1 MHRPFIA
8 IFGPMNFLRCR
19 FHFVLK
25 CLFVMLILVG
35 CNNQKEIVYFQGKP
49 TAFPGLSSYNPTI
62 KPDDLLSIL
71 VMANDEKSTA
81 LFNMPLGIGNNLY
94 GGYTMGAPTPPGYL
108 VQENGNIEFPIIGSI
123 KVGGL
128 TRTQA
133 IELVKEELSSYV
145 VNPTVSIRILNFRV
159 TVLGEV
165 RNPGTFT
172 IPNERITILE
182 ALGISGDL
190 LITGERK
197 NVLVIREEDGTRKEY
212 RVDLT
217 QESLFASPV
226 FYLQQNDV
234 VYVEPNRAKRSA
246 ALINASNTGI
256 VLSSLSLVLTTL
268 ILIFK

>member
-1 MHRPFIA
+1 MHRSFIP
-8 IFGPMNFLRCR
+8 IFGPMNFLRRR

-25 CLFVMLILVG
+25 CLIVLMTLAG
-35 CNNQKEIVYFQGKP
+35 CNTKKKIVYFQGKP
-49 TAFPGLSSYNPTI
+49 TAFPGPSSYNPTI

-108 VQENGNIEFPIIGSI
+108 VQQNGNIEFPIIGSI

-133 IELVKEELSSYV
+133 IELMKEQLASYV
-145 VNPTVSIRILNFRV
+145 VNPTVLVRILNFRV

-165 RNPGTFT
+165 RNPGSFT

-182 ALGISGDL
+182 ALGIAGDL

-197 NVLVIREEDGTRKEY
+197 NVLVIREENGTRMEY

-217 QESLFASPV
+217 QESLFSSPV

-234 VYVEPNRAKRSA
+234 VYIEPNNFKRSA
-246 ALINASNTGI
+246 ASIPMVDALT
-256 VLSSLSLVLTTL
+256 SSLYMALTTL
-268 ILIFK
+268 LLFIK

>member
-1 MHRPFIA
+1 
-8 IFGPMNFLRCR
+8 
-19 FHFVLK
+19 
-25 CLFVMLILVG
+25 
-35 CNNQKEIVYFQGKP
+35 
-49 TAFPGLSSYNPTI
+49 
-62 KPDDLLSIL
+62 
-71 VMANDEKSTA
+71 
-81 LFNMPLGIGNNLY
+81 MPLGVGNNLY
-94 GGYTMGAPTPPGYL
+94 GGYTMGAPTQPGYL

-133 IELVKEELSSYV
+133 IELIKQQLSSYV
-145 VNPTVSIRILNFRV
+145 VNPTVSVRILNFRV

-190 LITGERK
+190 LITGERQ

-217 QESLFASPV
+217 QESLFSSPV

>member
-1 MHRPFIA
+1 
-8 IFGPMNFLRCR
+8 
-19 FHFVLK
+19 
-25 CLFVMLILVG
+25 
-35 CNNQKEIVYFQGKP
+35 
-49 TAFPGLSSYNPTI
+49 
-62 KPDDLLSIL
+62 
-71 VMANDEKSTA
+71 MANDEKSTA
-81 LFNMPLGIGNNLY
+81 LFNMPLGVGNNLY
-94 GGYTMGAPTPPGYL
+94 GGYAMGAPTPPGYL

-133 IELVKEELSSYV
+133 IEQIKQQLSSYV
-145 VNPTVSIRILNFRV
+145 VNPTVSVRILNFRV

-182 ALGISGDL
+182 ALGVSGDL
-190 LITGERK
+190 LITGERQ

-212 RVDLT
+212 RIDLT
-217 QESLFASPV
+217 QESLFSSPV

-234 VYVEPNRAKRSA
+234 VYVEPNRAKRNSSV
-246 ALINASNTGI
+246 INASNTGI
-256 VLSSLSLVLTTL
+256 VISSLSLVLTTL